1 MVYIVKG
8 RRIKFG
14 LELLPEGGVK
24 KPYEL
29 IFDYARIADKW
40 FDNVW
45 LTHHPWNA
53 DPFTTAGYM
62 ASITKHTTIGLGA
75 TNPFV
80 IPPVYIAETSGT
92 LFRLFSK
99 RFILGVGAGDP
110 ESLDYI
116 GVKRPPKLI
125 KYFKEAILEIRDLL
139 SGKQVRGRKFSWF
152 RADDEDSDVFK
163 PKIFIAAQGP
173 MMLRLAGE
181 IGDGVLIN
189 ASHPLQIRNAI
200 NKVVEGASSVN
211 REVFPEIVAYTCFSM
226 DENVERAY
234 AASKPPVAYIV
245 SGANDEILMDF
256 KIDMKKVDEIRSLL
270 RSRRFVEAF
279 NLVDE
284 RMIESFSISGDP
296 FNCVRKI
303 EDIVETGVDQVVLGS
318 PLGVELEKI
327 WCGRIVF
334 SKEAVLRKIIRKI
347 LRKYP
352 RG

>member
-1 MVYIVKG
+1 MVYIVKE
-8 RRIKFG
+8 RKIKFG
-14 LELLPEGGVK
+14 LELLPDGGVK

-29 IFDYARIADKW
+29 IFEYAKIADKW
-40 FDNVW
+40 FDNIW

-62 ASITKHTTIGLGA
+62 ASITRYTTIGLGA

-92 LFRLFSK
+92 LFRLYSK

-125 KYFKEAILEIRDLL
+125 KYFREAISEIRDLL
-139 SGKQVRGRKFSWF
+139 SGKPVRGRKFSWF
-152 RADDEDSDVFK
+152 HVDDEDTDIK

-189 ASHPLQIRNAI
+189 ASHPLHIRKSI
-200 NKVVEGASSVN
+200 ERVVEGALRVK
-211 REVFPEIVAYTCFSM
+211 RPIIPEIVAYTCFSM
-226 DENVERAY
+226 DEDAEKAL

-245 SGANDEILMDF
+245 SGASDEILREFD
-256 KIDMKKVDEIRSLL
+256 IDTNKVEAIRSFL
-270 RSRRFVEAF
+270 RNKRFIDAF

-284 RMIESFSISGDP
+284 RMIEFFSISGDP
-296 FNCVRKI
+296 VNCRRKI
-303 EDIVETGVDQVVLGS
+303 EEIVEIGVDQIVLGS
-318 PLGVELEKI
+318 PLGVEVEEVWRGK
-327 WCGRIVF
+327 VVY
-334 SKEAVLRKIIRKI
+334 SKEAVLKAIIRKI
-347 LRKYP
+347 LCKYP